1 MTTPRSIPELA
12 AELDAHYTRVAEGA
26 LPPPPRY
33 RARRST
39 ARPTALGWT
48 VALVVLVASLAG
60 ATMLGT
66 QLPHRRARVAEA
78 ALDLGQLPPPV
89 TPTAGEEL
97 QSTSAQLSV
106 SVCPEGASGSQL
118 MPAGCRVR
126 FASATTPAMV
136 VTTVRDTALQ
146 VDADR
151 VVVEHGWAVFD
162 VEHRDASPLR
172 VGFDGGTIAVL
183 GTVFSVFQDDARG
196 HVELVEGKVRI
207 YESGGA
213 RHLLEPGARFAWT
226 RGEPANPA
234 PPRVLLKPAAVDDSL
249 DEVARLRSKR
259 EYRRARVL
267 VQTLRARAS
276 TARERE
282 VLDYELGTLLE
293 AEHAPQAD
301 RCAHWQR
308 FLDAYPSS
316 RYAEA
321 IRKRTVDCGP

>member
-1 MTTPRSIPELA
+1 MTNPRSMPELA
-12 AELDAHYTRVAEGA
+12 AELDAHYTRAAEGA

-33 RARRST
+33 RAPRSAT
-39 ARPTALGWT
+39 RPTVLGWT
-48 VALVVLVASLAG
+48 VVLIVLVAALAG

-66 QLPHRRARVAEA
+66 QLPRRRARVAEA
-78 ALDLGQLPPPV
+78 APGLGQLPLPV
-89 TPTAGEEL
+89 APTVGEFP
-97 QSTSAQLSV
+97 QSTSAQV
-106 SVCPEGASGSQL
+106 SASICPDGASGSQL
-118 MPAGCRVR
+118 LPAGCRVR

-172 VGFDGGTIAVL
+172 IGFDGGTIAVL

-207 YESGGA
+207 DGSGGA
-213 RHLLEPGARFAWT
+213 RHLLEPGGRFAWT
-226 RGEPANPA
+226 RGESANPT
-234 PPRVLLKPAAVDDSL
+234 PLRVLPRPAAVDDSL

-259 EYRRARVL
+259 EYRRAREL

-282 VLDYELGTLLE
+282 VLDYEFGTLLE

-301 RCAHWQR
+301 RCRHWRR
-308 FLDAYPSS
+308 FLGAYPSS